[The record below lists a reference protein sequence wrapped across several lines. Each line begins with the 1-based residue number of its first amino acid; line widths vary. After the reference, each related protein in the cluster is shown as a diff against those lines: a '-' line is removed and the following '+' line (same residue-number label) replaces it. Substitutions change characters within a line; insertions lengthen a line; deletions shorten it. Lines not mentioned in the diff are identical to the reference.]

1 MIDVLKTIGIA
12 IVGGLVVLLALTVLA
27 PKEEGIGGVYNTIEE
42 NFAAGLTTAEFT
54 QGGGCESLVD
64 ANGGTYTLTAS
75 QMDNQNCFIFTAGG
89 AGQAVI
95 ALQLPTATEL
105 NKVLPNIG
113 DFREW
118 VYDASALA
126 AATTTTV
133 TAGTGIDLI
142 AVTNA
147 DDVIDGAE
155 YARLSCWRKST
166 SAVAC
171 ITSEL
176 LNAD

>member
-1 MIDVLKTIGIA
+1 MINTLKTIGVSAVVVIVA
-12 IVGGLVVLLALTVLA
+12 LLLTGNLGSTGVGGTYEITKQFFPGGLSTSVL
-27 PKEEGIGGVYNTIEE
+27 
-42 NFAAGLTTAEFT
+42 T

-75 QMDNQNCFIFTAGG
+75 QLDTKNCFQMAAGG
-89 AGQAVI
+89 SGQDVI
-95 ALQLPTATEL
+95 ALQLPTADQL
-105 NKVLPNIG
+105 RLVLPNVG

-118 VYDASALA
+118 TYDATALA

-133 TAGTGIDLI
+133 TAGTGIELI

-155 YARLSCWRKST
+155 YARLSCWRKSS
-166 SAVAC
+166 SAVTC

-176 LNAD
+176 LAAD